1 MNAKRV
7 IEKKKAEVLEKITYS
22 LDKWENE
29 QLPQV
34 ELSEHQLNF
43 DSVFYEERAERT
55 LQIRN
60 VGKTVAAFRFVP
72 KLEEK
77 QFCKPWMTIH
87 PKFGMLMPGETA
99 NVRISFV
106 THKLKHHKLK
116 HHKLKHEL

>member
-55 LQIRN
+55 WCSS
-60 VGKTVAAFRFVP
+60 AFSFIFLYSYHSVEHRY
-72 KLEEK
+72 
-77 QFCKPWMTIH
+77 
-87 PKFGMLMPGETA
+87 TA
-99 NVRISFV
+99 NS
-106 THKLKHHKLK
+106 
-116 HHKLKHEL
+116 